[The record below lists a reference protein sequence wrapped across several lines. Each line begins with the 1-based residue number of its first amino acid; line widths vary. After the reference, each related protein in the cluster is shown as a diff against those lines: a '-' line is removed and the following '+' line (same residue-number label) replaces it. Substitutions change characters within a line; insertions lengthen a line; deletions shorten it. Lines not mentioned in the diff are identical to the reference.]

1 MASDTERLD
10 WLTGF
15 CDKGVISLD
24 YDLEG
29 CPKMLWSAFNEAGEG
44 FTNPRDAIDAA
55 MKKSE
60 EQLQALGLAG
70 KEDDT

>member
-1 MASDTERLD
+1 MVTDTERLD

-15 CDKGVISLD
+15 CDKGAIRLD

-29 CPKMLWSAFNEAGEG
+29 CPVMFWSAWNESPG

-55 MKKSE
+55 MKESA
-60 EQLQALGLAG
+60 EQLERIGLLNESG
-70 KEDDT
+70 K